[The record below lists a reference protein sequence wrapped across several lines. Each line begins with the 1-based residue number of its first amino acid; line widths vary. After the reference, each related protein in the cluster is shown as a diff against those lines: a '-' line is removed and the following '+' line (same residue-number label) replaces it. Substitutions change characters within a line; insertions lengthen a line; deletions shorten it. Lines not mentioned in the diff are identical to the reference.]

1 MSDKTNTV
9 DVEYLT
15 YWKLTPVEKDRLK
28 TDYGIS
34 RNKAKYDIDKH
45 TVIPQPVNAE
55 DLDFFPGEFVASFV
69 IYEGQNYPVF
79 LKINDPNE
87 YVDLPIESTPK
98 GDELID

>member
-1 MSDKTNTV
+1 MF
-9 DVEYLT
+9 
-15 YWKLTPVEKDRLK
+15 
-28 TDYGIS
+28 
-34 RNKAKYDIDKH
+34 KAKYDIDKH
-45 TVIPQPVNAE
+45 TVVPQPVNAE